1 MTGAPRVLVI
11 VPAHDEREAL
21 PGVLRELRAACGRTD
36 VVLVDDGSTDGS
48 GAIGE
53 ALGARVITHPRNR
66 GYGAALVSG
75 YRYALEHG
83 YDLVVTVD
91 GDGQHDP
98 SQIDLL
104 LLAADHAD
112 VVIGSRMIRP
122 GGEMPSFPRRVGI
135 RVFAALGRALTP
147 LPITDPTS
155 GFTAV
160 RRRALPFLVEHTP
173 EDFPDL
179 NVLIALERAGYVLRE
194 VPVTMRARRT
204 GQSMNRGLV
213 PFLYV
218 AKMLWYV
225 YREARRPHREPTRAH
240 GPAESKDV
248 EPSDVPASRAAGRGA
263 P

>member
-1 MTGAPRVLVI
+1 MNDAMRVLVV

-21 PGVLRELRAACGRTD
+21 PRVLQELRTACERAD
-36 VVLVDDGSTDGS
+36 VVLVDDGSSDGS
-48 GAIGE
+48 GAIGA
-53 ALGARVITHPRNR
+53 ALGACVITHPKNR

-75 YRYALEHG
+75 YRYALDHG
-83 YDLVVTVD
+83 YDLVITVD

-98 SQIDLL
+98 SQIGALL
-104 LLAADHAD
+104 RATDGAD
-112 VVIGSRMIRP
+112 VVIGSRMLRP
-122 GGEMPSFPRRVGI
+122 GGDMPSLPRWVGI
-135 RVFAALGRALTP
+135 RLFAALGRALTP

-160 RRRALPFLVEHTP
+160 RRRALPFLVDHTP
-173 EDFPDL
+173 DDFPDL

-204 GQSMNRGLV
+204 GRSMNRGVV
-213 PFLYV
+213 PFVYV

-225 YREARRPHREPTRAH
+225 YREASRP
-240 GPAESKDV
+240 
-248 EPSDVPASRAAGRGA
+248 RAAARDAEPVASADARARSRRCDARGDGS